1 MLLQALSESKR
12 LGTRQCVCV
21 KRNLEVSFVKVWLLF
36 FLSGCASITFIFSC
50 LVLIGW
56 RPSAIASGRLF
67 VLQSWKLSSIET
79 RSWYT
84 TEHTDYGAFLYFGG
98 HHFHRA
104 SPWPTNSAL
113 SMLAGFSARAS
124 VLLLQFL
131 IPDWQ
136 RRPSILVPNIPR
148 KVEMFPNL
156 PSFASA
162 GGDCFSPLL
171 AVWGCQWTSQGAE
184 TGWHSKVAS
193 SREEGDSTPGWSFCR
208 KSLGSV
214 CVWLRRL
221 AHFREKLQSPCKNCL
236 KNAQIENIL
245 EGQKHLSLKKKVK
258 KKIKKQKKDKGF
270 FF

>member
-1 MLLQALSESKR
+1 M
-12 LGTRQCVCV
+12 
-21 KRNLEVSFVKVWLLF
+21 
-36 FLSGCASITFIFSC
+36 
-50 LVLIGW
+50 
-56 RPSAIASGRLF
+56 
-67 VLQSWKLSSIET
+67 LQSWKPSSIET
-79 RSWYT
+79 RSWHT
-84 TEHTDYGAFLYFGG
+84 TEHTDYGAFLYFGSY
-98 HHFHRA
+98 HFHRA
-104 SPWPTNSAL
+104 SPRPTNSAL
-113 SMLAGFSARAS
+113 STLAGFSARAS

-131 IPDWQ
+131 ISDWQ
-136 RRPSILVPNIPR
+136 RRSSILVPNIPR

-162 GGDCFSPLL
+162 GSDCFSPLL

-184 TGWHSKVAS
+184 TWWHSKVAS

-221 AHFREKLQSPCKNCL
+221 AHFREKLQSPCKNFL

-245 EGQKHLSLKKKVK
+245 EGQNTWVLKKKKVK
-258 KKIKKQKKDKGF
+258 KKIKKQKRTKAF